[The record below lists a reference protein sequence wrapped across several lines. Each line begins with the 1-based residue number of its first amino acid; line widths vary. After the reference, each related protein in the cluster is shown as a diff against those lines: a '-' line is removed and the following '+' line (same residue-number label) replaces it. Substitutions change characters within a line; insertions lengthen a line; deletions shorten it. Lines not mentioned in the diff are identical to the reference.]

1 MFILLYLSLLHL
13 FRDNLIGLLTL
24 SDQAQLVAAQWKQHF
39 IGGELVY
46 DSFGTH
52 ALTLF

>member
-13 FRDNLIGLLTL
+13 FRDNLMGLLTL

-39 IGGELVY
+39 IGG
-46 DSFGTH
+46 SWCMTH
-52 ALTLF
+52 LEHMH